1 MIVILL
7 LKAYSIILT
16 FYLGNQQKMASQFK
30 QQIKDL
36 AEDTLDSLTNPV
48 NRQRNLIRAA
58 GLLAVLA
65 ILFLFTMFWWDNTPD
80 KFSPVGNAKK
90 FAIERQQK
98 IVTGYTSTATL
109 ITLVNSLLDKPG
121 GYLSNDLMPPSIW
134 MDNVPNW
141 EFGVLV
147 QIRDFSRALRND
159 LSRSQSQSLEDNDL
173 TIAEPQFNFNS
184 DSWILPST
192 EGEYRLGKKALES
205 YLSRLSDSKEKNAQF
220 YARADNLAA
229 WLAIVEKRLGSLS
242 QRLSASVG
250 QVRINTDLT
259 GDNASQQSTL
269 SPAEIVT
276 KTPWAEIDDIFYET
290 RGSAWALI
298 HLLKAAEHDF
308 SDILKDKNALLSL
321 RQIIRE
327 LEATQETIWSPMI
340 SNGSGFGFLAN
351 HSLVMASYISRAN
364 AAIIDLRSL
373 LSRG

>member
-1 MIVILL
+1 
-7 LKAYSIILT
+7 
-16 FYLGNQQKMASQFK
+16 MASQFT
-30 QQIKDL
+30 QRSKDL
-36 AEDTLDSLTNPV
+36 AWDIFDSLADPV
-48 NRQRNLIRAA
+48 NRQRNLKGA
-58 GLLAVLA
+58 GAVITALILILLL
-65 ILFLFTMFWWDNTPD
+65 IMFWWDTTPND
-80 KFSPVGNAKK
+80 FSPVQNANHL
-90 FAIERQQK
+90 AAERQQQ
-98 IVTGYTSTATL
+98 IVTGYVSTATL

-121 GYLSNDLMPPSIW
+121 GYLSNDVMPPSIW

-147 QIRDFSRALRND
+147 QIRDFSRSLRND
-159 LSRSQSQSLEDNDL
+159 LSRSQSQSLEDKDL
-173 TIAEPQFNFNS
+173 TVAEPQFNFNS
-184 DSWILPST
+184 ESWILPST
-192 EGEYRLGKKALES
+192 EGEYRTGVKALES
-205 YLSRLSDSKEKNAQF
+205 YLARLSNSEEKNAQF

-250 QVRINTDLT
+250 QIRINTDLS
-259 GDNASQQSTL
+259 GDNAAQQSTP
-269 SPAEIVT
+269 SPAEMVT
-276 KTPWAEIDDIFYET
+276 KTPWTQIDDVFYET

-308 SDILKDKNALLSL
+308 SDVLKDKNALLSL

-327 LEATQETIWSPMI
+327 LEATQETVWSPMI

-373 LSRG
+373 LSQG